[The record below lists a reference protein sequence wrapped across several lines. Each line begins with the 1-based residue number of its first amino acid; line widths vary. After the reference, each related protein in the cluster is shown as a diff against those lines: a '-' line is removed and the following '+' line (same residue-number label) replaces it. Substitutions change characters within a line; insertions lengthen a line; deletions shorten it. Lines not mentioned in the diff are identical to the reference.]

1 MDAEE
6 RVWERKEETLTR
18 YRSFEKGLAVDT
30 GYDAKKLAK
39 VCEEEGTTLDKFTKY
54 AQKELELLT
63 SNSTIHQNMGIC
75 KIRRFQT

>member
-1 MDAEE
+1 MMNAEE

-39 VCEEEGTTLDKFTKY
+39 VCEEEGTTLEKFSEY
-54 AQKELELLT
+54 AQKRVGT
-63 SNSTIHQNMGIC
+63 YSQ
-75 KIRRFQT
+75 